1 MESICQRSI
10 TMSKLCARGAIELLQ
25 DNVSRCPHC
34 SVAPSAE
41 CNYNTSSKQG
51 LHERGRAV
59 IECMTGCAI
68 SVIRTNV
75 LKLHTMCMIDETV
88 VRAFSI
94 MYASLIKAD
103 G

>member
-1 MESICQRSI
+1 MK
-10 TMSKLCARGAIELLQ
+10 KLCALGAIELLQ

-41 CNYNTSSKQG
+41 FNYNTSSKRG
-51 LHERGRAV
+51 LHERGGAV
-59 IECMTGCAI
+59 VECMTGCGI
-68 SVIRTNV
+68 KVLRTNV

-88 VRAFSI
+88 VRAFII
-94 MYASLIKAD
+94 MYASLIKPD

>member
-1 MESICQRSI
+1 MNCFK
-10 TMSKLCARGAIELLQ
+10 TMLAAVP
-25 DNVSRCPHC
+25 DC

-41 CNYNTSSKQG
+41 FNYNASSKQG
-51 LHERGRAV
+51 LHERRGAV
-59 IECMTGCAI
+59 VECMTGCGI
-68 SVIRTNV
+68 IVLGTNV

-94 MYASLIKAD
+94 TYASLIKPD